1 MGTQLPLGP
10 VMVDVAGKSLSE
22 EDRARLLHSSVGAV
36 ILFARNYES
45 PEQIAQLTAEIR
57 ALREP
62 ELLISVDHEGG
73 RVQRFRAG
81 YTAIPPMA
89 ELGRQWDS
97 DPAGA
102 VQRAQAAGFVIAAEL
117 AASGIDFSFTPVLDL
132 NLSRSSVIGDRA
144 FHADPNAVSELA
156 GALIGGL
163 TRGGVSAV
171 GKHFPGHGYAHEDSH
186 VAFPVDRRSLDEIRA
201 HDLVPYRRL
210 ASRLAG
216 VMPAHVAYP
225 SVDPNPAGFSSFW
238 LQQILRGELAF
249 HGVIF
254 TDDLSMEG
262 ASIAG
267 GIVARAQAALQAGC
281 DMALVCNKPAS
292 ADELLAGLKVSHDTQ
307 RNARLARL
315 RAKPAYPSLA
325 EARADTLYAAALR
338 QLTSSA

>member
-22 EDRARLLHSSVGAV
+22 EDRARLLHASVGAV

-45 PEQIAQLTAEIR
+45 PEQIAGLTAEIR

-89 ELGRQWDS
+89 ELGRQWDN
-97 DPAGA
+97 DPTGA

-132 NLSRSSVIGDRA
+132 NLGRSSVIGDRA

-156 GALIGGL
+156 GALVRGL
-163 TRGGVSAV
+163 ARGGVGAV
-171 GKHFPGHGYAHEDSH
+171 AKHFPGHGYAHEDSH

-225 SVDPNPAGFSSFW
+225 SVDSSPAGFSSFW

-249 HGVIF
+249 DGVIF

-262 ASIAG
+262 ASVAG

-292 ADELLAGLKVSHDTQ
+292 ADELLAGLKVAQDTR
-307 RNARLARL
+307 RNERLARL
-315 RAKPAYPSLA
+315 RAKPTYPSLS
-325 EARADTLYAAALR
+325 EARADTRYAAALR
-338 QLTSSA
+338 ELTRSA

>member
-1 MGTQLPLGP
+1 LGAHLPLGP
-10 VMVDVAGKSLSE
+10 VMVDVLGKSLSE
-22 EDRARLLHSSVGAV
+22 EDRSRLLHPSVGAV
-36 ILFARNYES
+36 ILFARNYGS
-45 PEQIAQLTAEIR
+45 PEQIAELTADIR

-62 ELLISVDHEGG
+62 ALLISVDHEGG

-89 ELGRQWDS
+89 ELGKRWDS

-117 AASGIDFSFTPVLDL
+117 AASGVDFSFTPVLDL
-132 NLSRSSVIGDRA
+132 NLGRSSVIGDRA

-163 TRGGVSAV
+163 ARGGVAAV
-171 GKHFPGHGYAHEDSH
+171 GKHFPGHGYAQEDSH

-201 HDLVPYRRL
+201 HDLVPYQRL

-249 HGVIF
+249 DGVIF

-267 GIVARAQAALQAGC
+267 GIVERAQAALQAGC
-281 DMALVCNKPAS
+281 DMVVVCNKPAS
-292 ADELLAGLKVSHDTQ
+292 ADELLAGLKVVHDTQ
-307 RNARLARL
+307 RNERLARL
-315 RAKPAYPSLA
+315 RAKPAYPSLSD
-325 EARADTLYAAALR
+325 ARGDRLYAAALR
-338 QLTSSA
+338 ELTNSA

>member
-1 MGTQLPLGP
+1 MGAQLPLGS
-10 VMVDVAGKSLSE
+10 VMLDVAGKSLSQ
-22 EDRARLLHSSVGAV
+22 EDRARLLHPSVGAV

-45 PEQIAQLTAEIR
+45 PEQIAGLTAEIR

-81 YTAIPPMA
+81 YTSIPPMA

-97 DPAGA
+97 DPDGA
-102 VQRAQAAGFVIAAEL
+102 LRRAQAAGFVIAAEL
-117 AASGIDFSFTPVLDL
+117 AASGVDFSFTPVLDL
-132 NLSRSSVIGDRA
+132 NLGRSSVIGDRA

-156 GALIGGL
+156 GALVGGL
-163 TRGGVSAV
+163 ARGGVSAV

-186 VAFPVDRRSLDEIRA
+186 VAFPVDRRSLDEICA

-249 HGVIF
+249 DGVIF

-281 DMALVCNKPAS
+281 DMVVVCNKPAS
-292 ADELLAGLKVSHDTQ
+292 ADELLAGLKVAHDIQ

-315 RAKPAYPSLA
+315 RAKPSYPSLP

-338 QLTSSA
+338 ELTTSA

>member
-1 MGTQLPLGP
+1 
-10 VMVDVAGKSLSE
+10 MVDVAGKSLAE
-22 EDRARLLHSSVGAV
+22 DDRARLLHPSVGAV

-45 PEQIAQLTAEIR
+45 PEQIAGLTAEIR

-102 VQRAQAAGFVIAAEL
+102 VRRAKAAGFLIAAEL
-117 AASGIDFSFTPVLDL
+117 AASGVDFSFTPVLDL
-132 NLSRSSVIGDRA
+132 NLGRSSVIGDRA

-156 GALIGGL
+156 GALIDGL
-163 TRGGVSAV
+163 TRGGVGAV

-186 VAFPVDRRSLDEIRA
+186 VAFPVDQRSLDEIRA
-201 HDLVPYRRL
+201 RDLVPYRRL
-210 ASRLAG
+210 APLLGG

-225 SVDPNPAGFSSFW
+225 SVDPNPAGFSRFW

-249 HGVIF
+249 DGVIF

-262 ASIAG
+262 ASVAG

-281 DMALVCNKPAS
+281 DMVVVCNKPAS
-292 ADELLAGLKVSHDTQ
+292 ADELLAGLKVAHDPQ
-307 RNARLARL
+307 RNERLARL
-315 RAKPAYPSLA
+315 RAKPTYVSLSA
-325 EARADTLYAAALR
+325 ARADTVYATALR
-338 QLTSSA
+338 ELTSSA